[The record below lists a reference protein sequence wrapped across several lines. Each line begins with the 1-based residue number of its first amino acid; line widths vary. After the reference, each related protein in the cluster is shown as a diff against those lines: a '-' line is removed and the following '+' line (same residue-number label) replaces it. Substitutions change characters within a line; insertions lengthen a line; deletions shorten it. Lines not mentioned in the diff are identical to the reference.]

1 MSRSRSSR
9 SSKLRAIVTVLALSG
24 CGVEQADTEAT
35 SSALEAAPNP
45 AGTAETF
52 HTSGGIDRTNPFF
65 QRLGINDRTCETCHA
80 ANQGWAIT
88 ASATTALFNA
98 TGGLAAIFNPL
109 DEGARP
115 DADVSTV
122 DARRA
127 TYDKTLLRLALTRF
141 PQNIPATAEFTVI
154 AVDDPSRFSQIT
166 PTLRLTRFRRPT
178 ATANEAKV
186 ASTNWTAGPQPDLPA
201 ALAATVNGAA
211 RFHAQRPDTVPV
223 EQQIAARDFQL
234 GIFFAQTVDKKA
246 GRLDAAGAKGG
257 PVHLAAQ
264 PFYVGINDMTG
275 ADPTGRPFSRKVF
288 DIFDA
293 WSVFNTGSSGS
304 GSSGSGS
311 SGSGSGSSG
320 SGSSGSGSGSDRD
333 RARAAIYRGQE
344 IFNFHQFPI
353 SGVRG
358 INDVFGQATV
368 QGTCSTCHN
377 VPNVGGHAVFRM
389 FDIGAADEDN
399 CAGDIPVLTI
409 QHNVTGEIRKVC
421 DLCRGGNGIWADV
434 GGFRAPPLRG
444 LAARAPFF
452 QDGKARD
459 IKEVVEFY
467 QHRFDLDLSGS
478 DRDDLVAFLSAL

>member
-1 MSRSRSSR
+1 MSKVRSSRSRSS
-9 SSKLRAIVTVLALSG
+9 KFLTAVTALAFAG
-24 CGVEQADTEAT
+24 CGVDASDAQDTT
-35 SSALEAAPNP
+35 SALEAAPNP

-52 HTSGGIDRTNPFF
+52 HTTGEIDRTNPFF
-65 QRLGINDRTCETCHA
+65 QKLGINDRTCETCHA

-88 ASATTALFNA
+88 ASATEALFNA

-127 TYDKTLLRLALTRF
+127 TFEKTLLRLALTRF
-141 PQNIPATAEFTVI
+141 PQNIPATAEFNVI
-154 AVDDPSRFSQIT
+154 AVDDPSGFSQVT
-166 PTLRLTRFRRPT
+166 PTLQLTRFRRPT

-211 RFHAQRPDTVPV
+211 RFHAQRPDTVPLA
-223 EQQIAARDFQL
+223 QQIAARDFQL
-234 GIFFAQTVDKKA
+234 GVFFAQTVDKKA
-246 GRLDAAGAKGG
+246 GRLDAAGARGG
-257 PVHLAAQ
+257 PVHLSAQ

-293 WSVFNTGSSGS
+293 WSVFNRGNSGS
-304 GSSGSGS
+304 GSQ
-311 SGSGSGSSG
+311 
-320 SGSSGSGSGSDRD
+320 SDRD
-333 RARAAIYRGQE
+333 RARGAIYRGQE
-344 IFNFHQFPI
+344 IFNFHEFPI
-353 SGVRG
+353 TGVRG
-358 INDVFGQATV
+358 INDVFGQATFM
-368 QGTCSTCHN
+368 GTCSTCHN

-389 FDIGAADEDN
+389 FDIGAADEEF
-399 CAGDIPVLTI
+399 CVGDIPLLTI
-409 QHNVTGEIRKVC
+409 QHKVTGETRKVC
-421 DLCRGGNGIWADV
+421 DLGRGGNGVWADV

-467 QHRFDLDLSGS
+467 HHRFDLDLSG
-478 DRDDLVAFLSAL
+478 DERDDLVAFLGAL

>member
-1 MSRSRSSR
+1 M
-9 SSKLRAIVTVLALSG
+9 
-24 CGVEQADTEAT
+24 
-35 SSALEAAPNP
+35 
-45 AGTAETF
+45 
-52 HTSGGIDRTNPFF
+52 
-65 QRLGINDRTCETCHA
+65 
-80 ANQGWAIT
+80 
-88 ASATTALFNA
+88 
-98 TGGLAAIFNPL
+98 
-109 DEGARP
+109 
-115 DADVSTV
+115 
-122 DARRA
+122 
-127 TYDKTLLRLALTRF
+127 
-141 PQNIPATAEFTVI
+141 
-154 AVDDPSRFSQIT
+154 T

-186 ASTNWTAGPQPDLPA
+186 ASTNWTAGPGDVPTG
-201 ALAATVNGAA
+201 LANTVNGAA
-211 RFHAQRPDTVPV
+211 RFHAQRPDTVPLA
-223 EQQIAARDFQL
+223 QQIAARDFQL

-264 PFYVGINDMTG
+264 PFYVGINDMMG

-304 GSSGSGS
+304 GSGSSGSGSSGSGS

-320 SGSSGSGSGSDRD
+320 SGGGSDRD

-344 IFNFHQFPI
+344 IFNFHEFPI

-389 FDIGAADEDN
+389 FDIGAADEEN
-399 CAGDIPVLTI
+399 CSGDIPVLTI
-409 QHNVTGEIRKVC
+409 EHKVTGEIRKVC
-421 DLCRGGNGIWADV
+421 DLGRGGNGVWADV

-459 IKEVVEFY
+459 LKEVVEFY
-467 QHRFDLDLSGS
+467 HHRFDLDLSGS
-478 DRDDLVAFLSAL
+478 ERDDLVAFLSAL

>member
-1 MSRSRSSR
+1 MSMSRSSR
-9 SSKLRAIVTVLALSG
+9 VRAIVTVLALAG

-65 QRLGINDRTCETCHA
+65 QRLGINDRTCETCHRA
-80 ANQGWAIT
+80 DQGWAIT
-88 ASATTALFNA
+88 ASGTSALFDA
-98 TGGLAAIFNPL
+98 TGGVAAIFNPL

-127 TYDKTLLRLALTRF
+127 TFEKTLLRLALTRF
-141 PQNIPATAEFTVI
+141 PQNVPATAEFNVI
-154 AVDDPSRFSQIT
+154 AVDDPSGFSTVT

-186 ASTNWTAGPQPDLPA
+186 SSTNWTAGPGDVPTG
-201 ALAATVNGAA
+201 LANTVNGAA
-211 RFHAQRPDTVPV
+211 RFHAQRPDTVPLA
-223 EQQIAARDFQL
+223 QQIAARDFQL

-257 PVHLAAQ
+257 PVNLAAQ

-293 WSVFNTGSSGS
+293 WAVFNTGNSGS
-304 GSSGSGS
+304 GSQSEVN
-311 SGSGSGSSG
+311 
-320 SGSSGSGSGSDRD
+320 

-344 IFNFHQFPI
+344 IFNFHEFPI
-353 SGVRG
+353 SGVHG

-389 FDIGAADEDN
+389 FDIGAADEEF
-399 CAGDIPVLTI
+399 CAGDVPVLTI
-409 QHNVTGEIRKVC
+409 QHKVTGEVRKVC
-421 DLCRGGNGIWADV
+421 DLGRGGNGVWADV
-434 GGFRAPPLRG
+434 GAFRAPPLRG
-444 LAARAPFF
+444 LAARAPYF

-467 QHRFDLDLSGS
+467 HHRFDLDLSG
-478 DRDDLVAFLSAL
+478 DRRDDLVAFLSAL

>member
-1 MSRSRSSR
+1 MSMSR
-9 SSKLRAIVTVLALSG
+9 SSKVLSAVTALALCG
-24 CGVEQADTEAT
+24 CGVEASDSEAS

-52 HTSGGIDRTNPFF
+52 HTSGVIDRTNPFF

-88 ASATTALFNA
+88 ASATEALFNA
-98 TGGLAAIFNPL
+98 TGGVAAIFNPL

-127 TYDKTLLRLALTRF
+127 TFEKTLLRLALTRF
-141 PQNIPATAEFTVI
+141 PQNIPATAEFNVI
-154 AVDDPSRFSQIT
+154 AVDDPSGFSQLT

-186 ASTNWTAGPQPDLPA
+186 ASTNWTAGPGDVPTG
-201 ALAATVNGAA
+201 LANTVNGAA
-211 RFHAQRPDTVPV
+211 RFHAQRPDTVPLA
-223 EQQIAARDFQL
+223 QQIAARDFQL
-234 GIFFAQTVDKKA
+234 GIFFAQTVDRKA

-257 PVHLAAQ
+257 PVNLSMQ

-311 SGSGSGSSG
+311 SGSGSSG
-320 SGSSGSGSGSDRD
+320 SGGGGSDRD

-344 IFNFHQFPI
+344 IFNFHEFPI
-353 SGVRG
+353 TGVRG

-368 QGTCSTCHN
+368 MGTCSTCHN

-389 FDIGAADEDN
+389 FDIGAADEEF
-399 CAGDIPVLTI
+399 CSGDIPMLTI
-409 QHNVTGEIRKVC
+409 QHKVTGEIRKVC
-421 DLCRGGNGIWADV
+421 DLGRGGNGVWADV

-467 QHRFDLDLSGS
+467 HHRFDLDLGG
-478 DRDDLVAFLSAL
+478 DQRDDLVAFLSAL

>member
-1 MSRSRSSR
+1 M
-9 SSKLRAIVTVLALSG
+9 
-24 CGVEQADTEAT
+24 
-35 SSALEAAPNP
+35 
-45 AGTAETF
+45 
-52 HTSGGIDRTNPFF
+52 
-65 QRLGINDRTCETCHA
+65 
-80 ANQGWAIT
+80 
-88 ASATTALFNA
+88 
-98 TGGLAAIFNPL
+98 
-109 DEGARP
+109 
-115 DADVSTV
+115 

-127 TYDKTLLRLALTRF
+127 TYEKTLLRLALTRF
-141 PQNIPATAEFTVI
+141 PQNVPATAEFTVT
-154 AVDDPSRFSQIT
+154 AVDDPSGFSTVT

-186 ASTNWTAGPQPDLPA
+186 ASTNWTAGPGDVPTG
-201 ALAATVNGAA
+201 LANTVNGAA
-211 RFHAQRPDTVPV
+211 RFHAQRPDTVPLA
-223 EQQIAARDFQL
+223 QQIAARDFQL

-257 PVHLAAQ
+257 PVNLAAQ

-293 WSVFNTGSSGS
+293 WSVFNTGN
-304 GSSGSGS
+304 
-311 SGSGSGSSG
+311 SGSGSGSSDG
-320 SGSSGSGSGSDRD
+320 SD

-344 IFNFHQFPI
+344 IFNFHEFPI

-389 FDIGAADEDN
+389 FDIGAADEEF
-399 CAGDIPVLTI
+399 CSGDIPVLTI
-409 QHNVTGEIRKVC
+409 QHKVTGEIRKVC
-421 DLCRGGNGIWADV
+421 DLGRGGNGVWADV

-467 QHRFDLDLSGS
+467 HHRFDLDLSG
-478 DRDDLVAFLSAL
+478 DQRDDLVAFLSAL

>member
-9 SSKLRAIVTVLALSG
+9 SSRVRAIVTVLAFAG

-52 HTSGGIDRTNPFF
+52 HTSGVIDRTNPFF
-65 QRLGINDRTCETCHA
+65 QRLGINDRTCETCHRA
-80 ANQGWAIT
+80 DQGWAIT
-88 ASATTALFNA
+88 ASGTSALFDA
-98 TGGLAAIFNPL
+98 TGGVAPIFNPL

-127 TYDKTLLRLALTRF
+127 TYEKTLLRLALTRF
-141 PQNIPATAEFTVI
+141 TQNVPATAEFNVI
-154 AVDDPSRFSQIT
+154 AVDDPSGFATVT

-186 ASTNWTAGPQPDLPA
+186 ASTNWTAGPGDVPTG
-201 ALAATVNGAA
+201 LANTVNGAA
-211 RFHAQRPDTVPV
+211 RFHAQRPDTVPLA
-223 EQQIAARDFQL
+223 QQIAARDFQL

-257 PVHLAAQ
+257 PVNLAAQ
-264 PFYVGINDMTG
+264 PFYIGINDMTG

-304 GSSGSGS
+304 GSGS
-311 SGSGSGSSG
+311 SGSGSSG
-320 SGSSGSGSGSDRD
+320 SGSSGSGSGGGGSDRD

-344 IFNFHQFPI
+344 LFNFHEFPI
-353 SGVRG
+353 SGVHG
-358 INDVFGQATV
+358 LNDVFGQATV

-389 FDIGAADEDN
+389 FDIGAADEEF
-399 CAGDIPVLTI
+399 CSGDVPMLTI
-409 QHNVTGEIRKVC
+409 QHKVTGEIRKVC
-421 DLCRGGNGIWADV
+421 DLGRGGNGVWADV

-444 LAARAPFF
+444 LAARAPYF

-467 QHRFDLDLSGS
+467 HHRFDLGLSG
-478 DRDDLVAFLSAL
+478 DQRDDLVAFLSAL

>member
-1 MSRSRSSR
+1 MAPAASRRPAFRSIVCAKKMPSWNSRAAICWSTGTVSGRWAWKRAAPLTVAASAAGISVWGPAVQLVLATFASLAVAVGRRKRVSRS
-9 SSKLRAIVTVLALSG
+9 V
-24 CGVEQADTEAT
+24 GV
-35 SSALEAAPNP
+35 
-45 AGTAETF
+45 
-52 HTSGGIDRTNPFF
+52 
-65 QRLGINDRTCETCHA
+65 TCETCHA
-80 ANQGWAIT
+80 ANQGWTIT
-88 ASATTALFNA
+88 ASATEALFNA

-115 DADVSTV
+115 DADVSTL

-127 TYDKTLLRLALTRF
+127 TFEKTLLRLALTRF
-141 PQNIPATAEFTVI
+141 PQNIPATAEFNVI
-154 AVDDPSRFSQIT
+154 AVDDPSGFSQVT

-186 ASTNWTAGPQPDLPA
+186 ASTNWTAGPQADIPA

-223 EQQIAARDFQL
+223 DQQIAARNFQL
-234 GIFFAQTVDKKA
+234 GIFFAQTIDRKA

-257 PVHLAAQ
+257 PVHLSAQ

-293 WSVFNTGSSGS
+293 WSVFNTGNSGS
-304 GSSGSGS
+304 GSQSE
-311 SGSGSGSSG
+311 
-320 SGSSGSGSGSDRD
+320 RD
-333 RARAAIYRGQE
+333 RARGAIYRGQE
-344 IFNFHQFPI
+344 IFNFHEFPI
-353 SGVRG
+353 TGVRG

-368 QGTCSTCHN
+368 MGTCSTCHN

-389 FDIGAADEDN
+389 FDIGAADEEN
-399 CAGDIPVLTI
+399 CANDIPVLTI
-409 QHNVTGEIRKVC
+409 QHKVTGEIRKVC
-421 DLCRGGNGIWADV
+421 DLGRGGNGVWADV

-467 QHRFDLDLSGS
+467 HHRFDLDLSGS
-478 DRDDLVAFLSAL
+478 ERDDLVAFLGAL